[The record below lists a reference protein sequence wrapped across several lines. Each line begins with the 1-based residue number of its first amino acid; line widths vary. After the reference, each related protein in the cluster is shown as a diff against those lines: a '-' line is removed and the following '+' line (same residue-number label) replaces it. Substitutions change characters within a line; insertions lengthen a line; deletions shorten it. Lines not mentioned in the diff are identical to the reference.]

1 MDAAAWRCKLG
12 CCAEMASMA
21 SSTVLVRPSYLLPPC
36 VRGNL
41 CSADVVLGCAGLRR
55 LLRCDVLL
63 RPYCFSSNCQ
73 IDVFAH
79 SHCAEK
85 AGSEASRIV
94 VLVCVGN
101 SRSSSSSSIL
111 VQQLLPYP
119 ETLSSSSSTRIFAV
133 SVAAWLEPSSDT
145 LPYSF

>member
-1 MDAAAWRCKLG
+1 M
-12 CCAEMASMA
+12 
-21 SSTVLVRPSYLLPPC
+21 
-36 VRGNL
+36 
-41 CSADVVLGCAGLRR
+41 LGCAGLRR

-111 VQQLLPYP
+111 VQTIVALPGDVVVVVVDA
-119 ETLSSSSSTRIFAV
+119 IFAV
-133 SVAAWLEPSSDT
+133 SVAAWLEP
-145 LPYSF
+145 LF